1 MAWRQPSQ
9 RIQELIRRGAWIAL
23 NPSREWLEEFDRAT
37 LSAFP
42 PISDDPGLA
51 AVVTRSNRANL
62 VYFASALLRTPG
74 APVAPNLSSET
85 LRMARD
91 LVRRG
96 LDVSALEVYRVGHNV
111 AWRRWIEIAFELTAD
126 PQELRELLDLA
137 FRSANEFVDGTLA
150 GITAQMQ
157 AEYDALTQDVNV
169 ERRRIVDLVLERAA
183 IKPERAEAQLNYLF
197 DPSHTAAIIWSA
209 ESDDDSTR
217 LDEVVNA
224 YIQAVFKDAAAK
236 PHPLIVLAGVSTRW
250 VWVGDAAPV
259 DAERIRAIV
268 QDAPDVRIAIGGPA
282 AGIDGF
288 RRSHREALTTQRMV
302 ARLRSTQQV
311 AIFAE
316 VEMVALLTE
325 NPIGA
330 NEFIRATL
338 GDFESAS
345 PALHNT
351 VLTYLTAA
359 SNASRAAKLLYT
371 HRNTLLHRLD
381 AAQRLLPRPLEES
394 ALEVAIALKAL
405 PWRGPQS
412 GDYSD

>member
-1 MAWRQPSQ
+1 
-9 RIQELIRRGAWIAL
+9 
-23 NPSREWLEEFDRAT
+23 
-37 LSAFP
+37 
-42 PISDDPGLA
+42 
-51 AVVTRSNRANL
+51 
-62 VYFASALLRTPG
+62 
-74 APVAPNLSSET
+74 
-85 LRMARD
+85 MARD